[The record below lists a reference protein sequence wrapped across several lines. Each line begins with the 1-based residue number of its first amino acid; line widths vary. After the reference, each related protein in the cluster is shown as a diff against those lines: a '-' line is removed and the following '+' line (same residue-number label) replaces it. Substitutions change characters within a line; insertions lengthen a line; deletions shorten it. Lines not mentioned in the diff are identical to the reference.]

1 MTPADALLT
10 VEQYN
15 ARQFR
20 NVAAQL
26 DTGIC
31 LGGLTLAETADVE
44 RRVAELRQR
53 ATAWGQKYWDKR
65 QREAEMGL
73 KPADDSE
80 IIAEMSVC
88 HPGFSEE
95 SLIEIYNTGM
105 MLAR

>member
-1 MTPADALLT
+1 LTKPPSASRDEKPTVGDHAWRWSREGVQQRIRTMTPADALLT

-53 ATAWGQKYWDKR
+53 ATAWGQ
-65 QREAEMGL
+65 
-73 KPADDSE
+73 
-80 IIAEMSVC
+80 
-88 HPGFSEE
+88 
-95 SLIEIYNTGM
+95 
-105 MLAR
+105 